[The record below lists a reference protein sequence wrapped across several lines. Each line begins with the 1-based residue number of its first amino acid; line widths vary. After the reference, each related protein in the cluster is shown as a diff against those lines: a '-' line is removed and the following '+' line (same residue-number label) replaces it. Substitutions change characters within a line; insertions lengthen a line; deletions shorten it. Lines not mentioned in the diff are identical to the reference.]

1 MKKVLI
7 TGKNSYIGQS
17 FKSYV
22 EANYP
27 SEIQVDSISVRGDAW
42 REYDFSSYDAVLHV
56 AGKAHA
62 DVSNVSEKVKQEYYA
77 INKDLAVAVAKKYKS
92 ERNGFSQFIYLSSI
106 IVYGQK
112 VTQITAATQ
121 TNPENFYGDSK
132 VQAELALR
140 PLSNP
145 KFQVLLIRPPMIYGP
160 NSKGN
165 FPVLVKLAKKSPIFP
180 KVVNQRSMLFIDNLN
195 EFIKQLIIKQQI
207 TNIYFPQ
214 NREYVGT
221 AKLVQ
226 VIREV
231 QNKNVILLPGFSGFI
246 HLLMKKSN
254 KLGVY
259 ASKAFGSLVYE
270 KQLSAIDEIK
280 INDYQVLDFR
290 ESIRRSI

>member
-22 EANYP
+22 EASYP

-62 DVSNVSEKVKQEYYA
+62 DVSNVSEQVKQEYYA

-112 VTQITAATQ
+112 VTQITAATK

-145 KFQVLLIRPPMIYGP
+145 EFQVLLIRPPMIYGP

-165 FPVLVKLAKKSPIFP
+165 FPILVKLAKKSAIFP
-180 KVVNQRSMLFIDNLN
+180 KFLNQRSMLFIDNLN
-195 EFIKQLIIKQQI
+195 EFIKQLIIKQQ
-207 TNIYFPQ
+207 TTSIYFPQ

-221 AKLVQ
+221 VKLVQ

>member
-7 TGKNSYIGQS
+7 TGKNSYIGRS
-17 FKSYV
+17 FKAYV

-27 SEIQVDSISVRGDAW
+27 AEIQVDSISVRGDAW
-42 REYDFSSYDAVLHV
+42 RKYDFSGYDALLHV

-62 DVSNVSEKVKQEYYA
+62 DVSNVSESVKKEYYA
-77 INKDLAVAVAKKYKS
+77 INRDLAVAVAKKYKS
-92 ERNGFSQFIYLSSI
+92 ERSGFSQFIYLSSI

-112 VTQITAATQ
+112 VKRITAETP
-121 TNPENFYGDSK
+121 TNPDNFYGDSK
-132 VQAELALR
+132 LQAELALE
-140 PLSNP
+140 PLGSQS
-145 KFQVLLIRPPMIYGP
+145 FQVLLVRPPMIYGP

-165 FPVLVKLAKKSPIFP
+165 FPVLVKLAKKLPVFP

-195 EFIKQLIIKQQI
+195 EFIKQLIIKQQ
-207 TNIYFPQ
+207 TTSIYFPQ
-214 NREYVGT
+214 NCEYVGT

-226 VIREV
+226 VIRAV
-231 QNKNVILLPGFSGFI
+231 QNKNIILLPGFSGFI

-254 KLGVY
+254 KFGVY

-270 KQLSAIDEIK
+270 KNLSTIDEIK
-280 INDYQVLDFR
+280 INDYQVLDFK